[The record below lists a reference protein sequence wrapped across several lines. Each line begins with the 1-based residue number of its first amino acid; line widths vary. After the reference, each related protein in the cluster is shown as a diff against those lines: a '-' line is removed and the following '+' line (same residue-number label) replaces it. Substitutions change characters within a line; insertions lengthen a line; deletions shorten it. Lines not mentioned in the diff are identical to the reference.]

1 MAWRERGRRR
11 AGEDLD
17 RGRAMRW
24 CRTAAAAAALCSGGP
39 PATLRAQPTAGDHVL
54 IVTGASGAPEYAAS
68 FQRTATTLLD
78 AMRAA
83 GVPAANVA
91 WLSEDPATTG
101 GRATGRSGRDDVQ
114 RALKSLADALKPG
127 DRLLLVL
134 VGHGSHEGADARIN
148 LPGPDLTAAE
158 LKDALAP
165 MRGVRVA
172 VVNAASASGD
182 FVPVLAADG
191 RIVVTSTKSSL
202 ERNETRFA
210 EHFADAYAGGGAD
223 ADKDG
228 RVSLLEAFVYARRE
242 VVRAYERE
250 RLLLTEHAVLDDDG
264 DGKGSAEPA
273 GTTGDGRLARAFV
286 LGTRA
291 VASTG
296 GATVPAT
303 GNARQQALGARR
315 DSLQRAVE
323 ELRARKDAT
332 APAAYEA
339 ELERLLLAL
348 AETTQQLRAAQGAGA
363 SGSPA
368 ARADSTRRPPTA
380 RP

>member
-1 MAWRERGRRR
+1 MAWRDGGQPK
-11 AGEDLD
+11 AGDD
-17 RGRAMRW
+17 RSRWAVMRW
-24 CRTAAAAAALCSGGP
+24 CRVGVAVAALCSGGP
-39 PATLRAQPTAGDHVL
+39 PALLAAQGAAGDHVL

-68 FQRTATTLLD
+68 FTRTAVTLLD

-91 WLSEDPATTG
+91 WLSENPSVTG
-101 GRATGRSGRDDVQ
+101 GRATGRSGRDEVQ
-114 RALKSLADALKPG
+114 RTLSALASSLKPG
-127 DRLLLVL
+127 DRLMLVL
-134 VGHGSHEGADARIN
+134 IGHGSHEGSDARIN

-158 LKDALAP
+158 LKAALAP
-165 MRGVRVA
+165 LRGVRVA
-172 VVNAASASGD
+172 VVNTASASGD
-182 FVPVLAADG
+182 FVPVLAAEG
-191 RIVVTSTKSSL
+191 RIVVASTKSSL

-210 EHFADAYAGGGAD
+210 EQFAQAYAGDGAD

-242 VVRAYERE
+242 VVRLYERD

-273 GTTGDGRLARAFV
+273 ATAGDGRLARAFV
-286 LGTRA
+286 LGART
-291 VASTG
+291 VASAG
-296 GATVPAT
+296 GATRPAA

-332 APAAYEA
+332 MPAAYEA

-348 AETTQQLRAAQGAGA
+348 AETTQQLRAAQGA
-363 SGSPA
+363 
-368 ARADSTRRPPTA
+368 ARADSAGPPPTRRP
-380 RP
+380 